1 MQLRSTSP
9 KVFRM
14 IFLNI
19 LSRAAASLSS
29 AHLLRFL
36 IPLSPCRSTHVC
48 RLSCLWL
55 VCVYM
60 CAFIPTILRIL
71 HSSIFPSPFIEHSGG
86 VARLDAGGR
95 LDESLDKIQGA
106 STNVPSTLGSE
117 RNGVIEN
124 HFLVNEKKGHF
135 LTPIILII
143 SLFYF
148 VEFISH

>member
-1 MQLRSTSP
+1 MQLHSLSP

-19 LSRAAASLSS
+19 LSRVAASPSS
-29 AHLLRFL
+29 AHLLRLL

-60 CAFIPTILRIL
+60 CAFIPTILCIP
-71 HSSIFPSPFIEHSGG
+71 HSRSFPSPFIEHSGG

-106 STNVPSTLGSE
+106 STNVRSTLTSE
-117 RNGVIEN
+117 RNVVLEN
-124 HFLVNEKKGHF
+124 HFLVNEKKAIF
-135 LTPIILII
+135 
-143 SLFYF
+143 
-148 VEFISH
+148 